1 VGIAHAFVLS
11 GPATNTSE
19 GRLMSVVDRVRELV
33 APMLRDLEVTL
44 YDIEFTGGSLRLLID
59 RDGGVGLDTITTV
72 SRLVSRE
79 LDASDAVPGS
89 YTLEVSS
96 PGLERPLRTP
106 EHFRAVVGDEITVKC
121 VALRGGSR
129 RVAGVLTSSDDDGIT
144 VADADG
150 VPHRVAYD
158 DIAKAR
164 TVFAWATEGSAG
176 AGRGPTTK
184 KARTR

>member
-1 VGIAHAFVLS
+1 
-11 GPATNTSE
+11 
-19 GRLMSVVDRVRELV
+19 MSVVDRVRELV
-33 APMLRDLEVTL
+33 APVLRDLEVTL
-44 YDIEFTGGSLRLLID
+44 YDIEFAGGSLRLLVD

-106 EHFRAVVGDEITVKC
+106 EHFRAVVGNEITVKC
-121 VALRGGSR
+121 VAPRDGSR
-129 RVAGVLTSSDDDGIT
+129 RVAGVLSSSDDEGIT
-144 VADADG
+144 VTAPDG
-150 VPHRVAYD
+150 TTHAVTYD

-164 TVFAWATEGSAG
+164 TVFAWDTDGSTG
-176 AGRGPTTK
+176 AGRGTTTK